1 MKMRKVMVAFL
12 AAICIFTS
20 LSICA
25 LGASAE
31 GTNRVYAEVSTSA
44 AQGSYQYCYVYLED
58 LTDLASLSVAVHY
71 DSQKIEMDY
80 TYNRVSCDLYDY
92 SNQNGC
98 LQYSYI
104 FNGDSSG
111 QACLFYFRYKVKEDA
126 PTGNSF
132 FDITISDAYNTSL
145 EPVQISGARYSF
157 QITPAQQ
164 KKQLDIYNYDY
175 ISTAVK
181 EEFELTYYV
190 STYDIASGAFSIQ
203 YDPELFEFVEL
214 TSGGLLDGRM
224 VDVNSELPGAVYVS
238 FVGTEQSYSTDLVKV
253 KFRTKKNVTSTSQ
266 IKLVAKDFYD
276 ADLNNLIC
284 NGCTSNIAISFDD
297 TYTEDAPGM
306 ILTPSY
312 DAQNNKLTVTI
323 KLEKG
328 SHLGAGDFTLRFDPA
343 AISYC
348 SATKGFSPTYFTVN
362 DKNTK
367 DGTLKFS
374 IISLT
379 DITEEQTV
387 LQIVFDVKHSCV
399 DKLTDIQISGSGL
412 TDSMTTSIMLNFVD
426 CTVSIHG
433 AHNHVPVVTPPTCT
447 EQGYTT
453 HTCSYC
459 GDNYKDTYVDAHGH
473 KDVDKNHQ
481 CDYNC
486 GENIGTCED
495 ANKDHKCDYGCDKN
509 YGTCEDANKDH
520 KCDYGCTQ
528 TFGTCVD
535 NNKDHKCDYGCSQTF
550 GSCEDTDKDHKCDYG
565 CDKNYGTCVDN
576 NKDHKCDYGC
586 GKAYGTCEDAN
597 KDHKCDYG
605 CDKNH
610 GTCEDANK
618 DHKCDY
624 GCDKNYSTC
633 EDANKDHKC
642 DYGCGKAYGTC
653 EDTNKDHKCDYG
665 CGKNYGTCEDA
676 NKDHKCDYG
685 CDKNY
690 GTCEDAN
697 KDHKCDYGCIQTFG
711 SCVDNNKDHK
721 CDYGCSKTFGTC
733 KDADK
738 DHQCDY
744 GCGKNYGTCED
755 TDKDHKCD
763 YGCSKTYGICEDAN
777 NDHLCDYGCGKTYGT
792 CVDNNKDHKCDC
804 GCGKTYGTCE
814 DANKDHLC
822 DYGCNKNYGTCED
835 ANKDHKCDY
844 GCTQTFGTC
853 EDTNKDHK
861 CDYGCDKNY
870 GTCVDNNNDHKCDY
884 GCSQTFGTCE
894 DADKNHKCDYGCGK
908 AYGTCEDANKDHKC
922 DYGCDKNYGTCEDA
936 NKDHKCDYG
945 CTQTFGTC
953 EDADKNHKCDYGCNK
968 NHGACE
974 DLNKDH
980 KCDYGCG
987 KKLND
992 HTYTDVVTSPTCIAQ
1007 GYTTHTC
1014 SYCGDNYKDAYVDA
1028 LGHSYTA
1035 SVAKEA
1041 TVAEFGERAYTCHCG
1056 DRYTEQI
1063 PKLAPEIIDN
1073 AIGAVWNDK
1082 SDKVLSFR
1090 SNAAIEDFV
1099 EVRVNGKVIDRSCYT
1114 VREGSTIVELLPD
1127 YLRTLDAGQYTVSIV
1142 STTGVA
1148 EAQLTIE
1155 ANSGSSSLVIVL
1167 AVASITVVAAVCIV
1181 LISKKRSIHSDHS
1194 ESPVD

>member
-605 CDKNH
+605 CDKN
-610 GTCEDANK
+610 
-618 DHKCDY
+618 
-624 GCDKNYSTC
+624 
-633 EDANKDHKC
+633 
-642 DYGCGKAYGTC
+642 
-653 EDTNKDHKCDYG
+653 
-665 CGKNYGTCEDA
+665 
-676 NKDHKCDYG
+676 
-685 CDKNY
+685 Y

-711 SCVDNNKDHK
+711 SCVDNNKDRK

-870 GTCVDNNNDHKCDY
+870 GTC
-884 GCSQTFGTCE
+884 
-894 DADKNHKCDYGCGK
+894 
-908 AYGTCEDANKDHKC
+908 
-922 DYGCDKNYGTCEDA
+922 EDA

-953 EDADKNHKCDYGCNK
+953 EDADKN
-968 NHGACE
+968 
-974 DLNKDH
+974 H

-1028 LGHSYTA
+1028 LGHSYAA